1 MIILAILAS
10 LAAIGV
16 LCWLLF
22 TLAVFALPAF
32 VGATVGVWAHGTG
45 AGVPGAILIGLV
57 SAAATLAVGQLV
69 IMFVR
74 PVWLKLLVAIAFVA
88 PAALAGFHATH
99 GIVKHL
105 MPSEAWQITFSV
117 IGAIAVGITALV
129 RVAGMAT
136 APAPSGQ
143 GLARA

>member
-45 AGVPGAILIGLV
+45 AGVAGAILVGLV
-57 SAAATLAVGQLV
+57 AAAATLAVGQLA
-69 IMFVR
+69 IIFVR
-74 PVWLKLLVAIAFVA
+74 PVWLKLIVAIAFVA